1 MGEESIGWTKI
12 RWRSYQYAYGKKD
25 NIERSPVS
33 RVKGSR
39 GWCTCRFYD
48 VRCWLLYVEYVGDIC
63 SEANTTRKHR
73 YDCVVM
79 VLIDVSM
86 VLRHCVKQ
94 KIDYVGYCIVGF
106 RVTFW
111 FVVWSCVDMWLD
123 ADREQCVSCASMQTD
138 NEVHWCK

>member
-1 MGEESIGWTKI
+1 MGEESIGLTKI

-25 NIERSPVS
+25 NIERSPVA

-39 GWCTCRFYD
+39 GRCMCRFYD
-48 VRCWLLYVEYVGDIC
+48 MRCLLLYVEYVGDIC

-94 KIDYVGYCIVGF
+94 KKDYVGVLHCWVSCLF
-106 RVTFW
+106 LVRRV
-111 FVVWSCVDMWLD
+111 VVRRYVARCRQRTMCLVCVD
-123 ADREQCVSCASMQTD
+123 ANR
-138 NEVHWCK
+138 